1 MMNTD
6 FKMQKFQVDFYL
18 EKFKNKFQKTNSTF
32 LNTYLQ
38 LEVQYVLVNLGISVV
53 FQEIYRIK

>member
-1 MMNTD
+1 MNTD